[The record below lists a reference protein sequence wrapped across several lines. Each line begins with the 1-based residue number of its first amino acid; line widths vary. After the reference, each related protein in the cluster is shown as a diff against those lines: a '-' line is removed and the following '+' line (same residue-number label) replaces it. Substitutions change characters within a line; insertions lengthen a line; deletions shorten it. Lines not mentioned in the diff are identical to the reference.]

1 MKKIKTLILSSVFSL
16 SLVCVASAGVHWGY
30 EGAEGPE
37 YWGDLAPEYAQ
48 CKIGKNQSPIDIQEI
63 HESSEKSP
71 IKIHYEITADELV
84 NNGHTIQVSPKNA
97 DDYLTFKGEK
107 YFLKQ
112 FHFHV
117 PSENTILKRSFPL
130 EAHFVHATKEGK
142 LLVLA
147 VMFNEGEES
156 KSFKQILS
164 SIPEEHDKTVDVGEE
179 IDLDDMIP
187 NTEHYYH
194 FDGSLTTPPCSEG
207 VTWIVLKDTK
217 TIGKDQVEA
226 LAKILKHHNNRPIQ
240 PLNDRKVD
248 EN

>member
-16 SLVCVASAGVHWGY
+16 SFACIASAGVHWGY
-30 EGAEGPE
+30 EGNEGPE
-37 YWGDLAPEYAQ
+37 FWGELAQEYAK
-48 CKIGKNQSPIDIQEI
+48 CKVGKEQSPINITQVHKSDET
-63 HESSEKSP
+63 SP
-71 IKIHYEITADELV
+71 IKLHYEITADELV

-117 PSENTILKRSFPL
+117 PSENTIESESFPL

-147 VMFNEGEES
+147 VMFRDGKENPE
-156 KSFKQILS
+156 FKKILAS
-164 SIPEEHDKTVDVGEE
+164 VPDKHDETVGVKED
-179 IDLDDMIP
+179 IDLEDLIP
-187 NTEHYYH
+187 DTEHYYH
-194 FDGSLTTPPCSEG
+194 FNGSLTTPPCTEE
-207 VTWIVLKDTK
+207 VTWIVLKDSK
-217 TIGKDQVEA
+217 TISKEQVEE
-226 LAKILKHHNNRPIQ
+226 LGKILKHHNNRPVQ
-240 PLNDRKVD
+240 PLNDRVVD